1 MPLRLQ
7 GNLSSIFFIFTKTIL
22 IIYSSGVTMQKI
34 IFIDIDGTLVND
46 HGVIPESAKI
56 AIRKAREKGHLVFL
70 CTGRSKAEIFSDI
83 LEVSVDGMIAAAGGY
98 VEIGEKVLFHE
109 MVKTEDVQHLVEFF
123 NKHGIDFY
131 LESNDGLFASKNSKN
146 HIRAIIEKY
155 IMEHPE
161 AKEEI
166 KRGFQPFLDILIEGE
181 ELVRAGINK
190 IAFLGSDIPI
200 EVIKK
205 EFEATFTVIP
215 STVSL
220 LGNNSGE
227 LSVLGVHKAT
237 AIEKVIQ
244 HLNIAKENTFAYGDG
259 MNDIE
264 MLEFVKHGI
273 AMDNAKEAV
282 KKVADD
288 ITDTPINDGIY
299 KSFKKYGLI

>member
-1 MPLRLQ
+1 
-7 GNLSSIFFIFTKTIL
+7 
-22 IIYSSGVTMQKI
+22 MQKI

-56 AIRKAREKGHLVFL
+56 AILKARENGHLVFI
-70 CTGRSKAEIFSDI
+70 CTGRSKAEIFSEI
-83 LEVSVDGMIAAAGGY
+83 LEVGFDGMIAAAGGY

-109 MVKTEDVQHLVEFF
+109 MVKPEDVEHLIEFF
-123 NKHGIDFY
+123 NKHRIDFY
-131 LESNDGLFASKNSKN
+131 LESNDGLFASKNCKN
-146 HIRAIIEKY
+146 HIGTIIEKY
-155 IMEHPE
+155 ILEHPN
-161 AKEEI
+161 AREEI

-181 ELVRAGINK
+181 EMVEAGINK
-190 IAFLGSDIPI
+190 ISFLGSDVPF

-215 STVSL
+215 STIFL

-244 HLNIAKENTFAYGDG
+244 HLNIDKENTFAYGDG

-273 AMDNAKEAV
+273 AMGNAKEAV

-288 ITDTPINDGIY
+288 ITDTPNDDGIF